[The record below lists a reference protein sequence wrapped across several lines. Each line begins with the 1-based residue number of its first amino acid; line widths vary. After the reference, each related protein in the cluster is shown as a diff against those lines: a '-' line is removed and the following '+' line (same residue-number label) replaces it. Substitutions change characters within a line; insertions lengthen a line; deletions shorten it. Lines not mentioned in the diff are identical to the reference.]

1 MTLKLIYF
9 LSIIF
14 IKNKHINKNYS
25 LVTYSLFFS
34 ANMHV
39 FGIQLEIEDIE
50 FLLLKKTEGI
60 GSILYHAASLK
71 GQDLI
76 ADKL

>member
-50 FLLLKKTEGI
+50 FLLLKKKKQRG
-60 GSILYHAASLK
+60 L
-71 GQDLI
+71 DLFYTTLLVSK
-76 ADKL
+76 DKI